1 MDTEQNFV
9 DDTLLDEEIDQ
20 LANEIADELE
30 AELYEKA
37 QPEAGNPSA
46 ANASPSKPGG
56 GGTGDAPEQA
66 QPGKAKEP
74 KGNKLS
80 KKKVKAEVK
89 TKGQGDD
96 PSEVEVYEEEDVDLE
111 DLEDLDIPETKQ
123 EMIRSIFETLKT
135 LDRDSIAGSYAK
147 LMSAMLDENYD
158 DEEEDELDHISV
170 YERPVVTS
178 EDVDITEDLNA
189 IFGENDLS
197 EEFKSQVTTI
207 FEAAVVSKINE
218 ELENIEKSY
227 DAQLIENVEAIS
239 NELTQKVDSYLDYV
253 VEEWMDNNELA
264 VERGIKTEVTEEFI
278 GGLKQLFEEH
288 YIDIP
293 EERVD
298 VVDSLADRV
307 EDLEEKLNTMIEAN
321 IELNS
326 VVESY
331 QRDELVV
338 EAGSDLTSMEF
349 EKLRSLSEGVTFE
362 DADQYKEALGVIK
375 ENYFPRTSSGR
386 AVVIDEEDEVT
397 EGGILNESPT
407 NSAMAAYVNII
418 NKTVLEKQ

>member
-96 PSEVEVYEEEDVDLE
+96 PSEIEVYEEEDVDLE

-123 EMIRSIFETLKT
+123 EMIRSIFETLKG
-135 LDRDSIAGSYAK
+135 LDKDSLAGNYSR
-147 LMSAMLDENYD
+147 LMAAMLDEGTED
-158 DEEEDELDHISV
+158 AEEDEASIPVL
-170 YERPVVTS
+170 ERKTITA
-178 EDVDITEDLNA
+178 DDIDLTEDLNA

-218 ELENIEKSY
+218 EIE
-227 DAQLIENVEAIS
+227 LIEQEFNAKLEESVVEIAE
-239 NELTQKVDSYLDYV
+239 ELTNQIDSYLDYAV
-253 VEEWMDNNELA
+253 DNWMQENELA
-264 VERGIKTEVTEEFI
+264 VERGIKSEITEEFI
-278 GGLKQLFEEH
+278 GGLKQLFEDH
-288 YIDIP
+288 YIDVP
-293 EERVD
+293 EEKVD
-298 VVDSLADRV
+298 LVDSLADRV
-307 EDLEEKLNTMIEAN
+307 EDLEEKLNEAIETN

-326 VVESY
+326 IVEDY
-331 QRDELVV
+331 QRDELVN
-338 EAGSDLTSMEF
+338 EATAELTSMES
-349 EKLRSLSEGVTFE
+349 EKLRGLSEGVGFE
-362 DADQYKEALGVIK
+362 DVDQYRQALDTLK
-375 ENYFPRTSSGR
+375 ENYFPRTSKGG
-386 AVVIDEEDEVT
+386 AVQLDEEAEIS
-397 EGGILNESPT
+397 ENGIVEEAPRNA
-407 NSAMAAYVNII
+407 AMASYVNVL
-418 NKTVLEKQ
+418 KRTVKE

>member
-331 QRDELVV
+331 QKDELVV

-375 ENYFPRTSSGR
+375 ENYFPRISSGR
-386 AVVIDEEDEVT
+386 AVMIDEEDEVT

-418 NKTVLEKQ
+418 NRTVLEKQ

>member
-80 KKKVKAEVK
+80 KKKVNAEVK

-96 PSEVEVYEEEDVDLE
+96 PAEIEVFEEEDVDLE

-123 EMIRSIFETLKT
+123 EMIRSIFETLKS
-135 LDRDSIAGSYAK
+135 LDKDSLAGNYSR
-147 LMSAMLDENYD
+147 LMAAMLDEGTED
-158 DEEEDELDHISV
+158 VEEDEASIPVL
-170 YERPVVTS
+170 ERKTITA
-178 EDVDITEDLNA
+178 DDIDLTEDLNA

-218 ELENIEKSY
+218 EIE
-227 DAQLIENVEAIS
+227 LIEQEFNAKLEESVVEIAE
-239 NELTQKVDSYLDYV
+239 ELTNQIDSYLDYAV
-253 VEEWMDNNELA
+253 DNWMQENELA
-264 VERGIKTEVTEEFI
+264 VERGIKSEITEEFI
-278 GGLKQLFEEH
+278 GGLKQLFEDH
-288 YIDIP
+288 YIDVP
-293 EERVD
+293 EEKVD
-298 VVDSLADRV
+298 LVDSLADRV
-307 EDLEEKLNTMIEAN
+307 EDLEGKLNEAIETN

-326 VVESY
+326 IVEDY
-331 QRDELVV
+331 QRDELVN
-338 EAGSDLTSMEF
+338 EATAELTSMES
-349 EKLRSLSEGVTFE
+349 EKLRGLSEGVGFE
-362 DADQYKEALGVIK
+362 DVDQYRQALDTLK
-375 ENYFPRTSSGR
+375 ENYFPRTSKGG
-386 AVVIDEEDEVT
+386 AVQLDEEAEIS
-397 EGGILNESPT
+397 ENGIVEEAPRNA
-407 NSAMAAYVNII
+407 AMASYVNVL
-418 NKTVLEKQ
+418 KRTVKE